1 MKEKKKKTYER
12 PCIYVYEMEEQQIL
26 VGSSMEQPTKPDEPM
41 EFDTEVLTEEDYE
54 W

>member
-1 MKEKKKKTYER
+1 MEEKKKKTYER
-12 PCIYVYEMEEQQIL
+12 PCIYVYEMEQQQIL
-26 VGSSMEQPTKPDEPM
+26 VGSSIPTKPDEPM